1 MKAVVKISG
10 SVFPESLETGLIRS
24 YAAELRTLRAEGH
37 ELIVVAGGG
46 ANARN
51 YIRALRELGGSE
63 SHCDEIGI
71 RVSRLN
77 ALLLISALGDAAHPL
92 VPEDLG
98 QLLAYFS
105 TGRMVV
111 MGGLQPGHSTNA
123 VAALAA
129 EAIRA
134 GLLVNATDVDGIYT
148 ADPKA
153 DPSARKLD
161 EIRARELLKMVL
173 EGSLWAGAYELID
186 PVAVGIIARSNIPTL
201 VLDGMD
207 PKNLTKAI
215 RGERIGTKIIP

>member
-1 MKAVVKISG
+1 MRAVVKVSG
-10 SVFPESLETGLIRS
+10 SVFPESLGTDLIKS
-24 YAAELRTLRAEGH
+24 YAAELRALRAEGH
-37 ELIVVAGGG
+37 ELVVVAGGG

-77 ALLLISALGDAAHPL
+77 ALLLISALGAAAYPL

-105 TGRMVV
+105 TGRIVV

-134 GLLVNATDVDGIYT
+134 DLLVNATDVDGIYT
-148 ADPKA
+148 ADPRA
-153 DPSARKLD
+153 DPSARKL
-161 EIRARELLKMVL
+161 EVIRARELLGMIL
-173 EGSLWAGAYELID
+173 GGSLWAGTYDLMD
-186 PVAVGIIARSNIPTL
+186 PVAVGIIARSNIPAL
-201 VLDGMD
+201 VVNGMD
-207 PKNLTKAI
+207 PKNLARAI
-215 RGERIGTKIIP
+215 RGERVGTRIMP

>member
-1 MKAVVKISG
+1 MRAVVKVSG
-10 SVFPESLETGLIRS
+10 SVFPESLGTDLIKA

-37 ELIVVAGGG
+37 ELVVVAGGG

-77 ALLLISALGDAAHPL
+77 ALLLISALGSAAYPL

-105 TGRMVV
+105 TGRIVV

-134 GLLVNATDVDGIYT
+134 DLLVNATDVDGIYT
-148 ADPKA
+148 ADPRA
-153 DPSARKLD
+153 DPSAKRL
-161 EIRARELLKMVL
+161 EVIRARELLGMIL
-173 EGSLWAGAYELID
+173 GGSLWAGTYDLMD
-186 PVAVGIIARSNIPTL
+186 PVAVGIIARSNIPAL
-201 VLDGMD
+201 VVNGMD
-207 PKNLTKAI
+207 PKNLARAI
-215 RGERIGTKIIP
+215 RGERVGTRIMP

>member
-10 SVFPESLETGLIRS
+10 SVFPKSLETDLIKS
-24 YAAELRTLRAEGH
+24 YAAELRALREEGH
-37 ELIVVAGGG
+37 GLIVVTGGG

-105 TGRMVV
+105 TGKIVV

-134 GLLVNATDVDGIYT
+134 DLLVNATDVDGIYT
-148 ADPKA
+148 TDPKA
-153 DPSARKLD
+153 DPFARKLD
-161 EIRARELLKMVL
+161 EIGARELLKMVL
-173 EGSLWAGAYELID
+173 QGSLWAGAYELID
-186 PVAVGIIARSNIPTL
+186 PVAVGIIARSKIPAL
-201 VLDGMD
+201 VVNGMD
-207 PKNLTKAI
+207 PKNLTRAL